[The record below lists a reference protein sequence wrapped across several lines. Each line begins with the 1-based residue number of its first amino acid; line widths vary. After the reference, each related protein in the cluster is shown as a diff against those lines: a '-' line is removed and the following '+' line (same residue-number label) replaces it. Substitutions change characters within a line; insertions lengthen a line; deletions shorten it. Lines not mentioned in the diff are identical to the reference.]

1 MSDQSFTAGTV
12 VQLRSG
18 GPNLTVSSSG
28 AYTVIIYHNPVTGMF
43 EEFTMPSAAL
53 REANEVPQVPN
64 NAAGL
69 RHSSVAK
76 ASF

>member
-1 MSDQSFTAGTV
+1 MSDQTFAPGTV

-28 AYTVIIYHNPVTGMF
+28 AYTVVLYHNPVTGLF
-43 EEFTMPSAAL
+43 EEFTIPPSSL
-53 REANEVPQVPN
+53 REANEAPQTPTS
-64 NAAGL
+64 AAAM